1 VRGRLSP
8 RLAAAA
14 LATLCAVA
22 AAAESDP
29 RELELQAL
37 RRAIEQH
44 RQRVAGFERQ
54 ERGLLETV
62 EEMDQAIEALARD
75 AARARREAADA
86 RAQSERL
93 AAEARTLEASLA
105 RTRRSLSQ
113 RAVALYKAG
122 DLGPVAALFGAA
134 SLRDAL
140 ERAALLQRLID
151 GDQRLLRRF
160 RSEQAAL
167 AEASAGAERAERARE
182 VALARLE
189 TRSREVERERGARA
203 ATLAAVRGDR
213 RRERAALNE
222 LEAAARALEETLAH
236 LQREPLGREAAP
248 GAVPFATLRGAL
260 APPVEAPV
268 VARFGKVRD
277 EFGTEIVRKG
287 VEFAARAGDPV
298 RGVADGVVRFAG
310 WFRGYGKIVIVDH
323 GDDYFTVSGHL
334 EEIAVSVGERV
345 ERGSPLGS
353 AGATGSLEGPRLYFE
368 IRRGGQALDP
378 ADWLRSGARG
388 QALDSPTAARAA
400 GAAPPAAGSSGTR
413 RPPNREG

>member
-1 VRGRLSP
+1 VAAVV
-8 RLAAAA
+8 LAA
-14 LATLCAVA
+14 LCTPPAG
-22 AAAESDP
+22 AERDP
-29 RELELQAL
+29 RELELEGL
-37 RRAIEQH
+37 RRAIERH
-44 RQRVAGFERQ
+44 RERVGGFERQ
-54 ERGLLETV
+54 ARGLLETL

-86 RAQSERL
+86 RAERERL
-93 AAEARTLEASLA
+93 AAEAQRLEEQLA

-122 DLGPVAALFGAA
+122 DLGPVAAFFGAA

-151 GDQRLLRRF
+151 GDQLLLRRV

-167 AEASAGAERAERARE
+167 AEAREGAARAERARE
-182 VALARLE
+182 AALARLE
-189 TRSREVERERGARA
+189 TRSRELERERGARA
-203 ATLAAVRGDR
+203 ATLAAVRNDR

-236 LQREPLGREAAP
+236 LQREGPGPAALPGAAP
-248 GAVPFATLRGAL
+248 FASLRGAL

-268 VARFGKVRD
+268 VARFGKVKD
-277 EFGTEIVRKG
+277 EFGTEILRKG
-287 VEFAARAGDPV
+287 IDFAARAGEPV
-298 RGVADGVVRFAG
+298 LGVADGVVRFAG

-323 GDDYFTVSGHL
+323 GDAYFTVCGHL
-334 EEIAVSVGERV
+334 EEIGVSVGDRV
-345 ERGSPLGS
+345 QRGSPIGT
-353 AGATGSLEGPRLYFE
+353 AGATGSLAGPRLYFE

-388 QALDSPTAARAA
+388 QALDSPTAARA
-400 GAAPPAAGSSGTR
+400 GGVVPPPSGRSSATR